1 MARTHTAVAFSA
13 AFVALIVILQLVL
26 HPGLPHLD
34 LRRSARDGY
43 HDAHADSLGER
54 QAGEPSEY
62 LVGVG
67 KADITGYVHG
77 SLLL

>member
-1 MARTHTAVAFSA
+1 MARTHAAVALSA
-13 AFVALIVILQLVL
+13 ALVALIVIFQLVL

-34 LRRSARDGY
+34 LRRNIH
-43 HDAHADSLGER
+43 HDAHADLLRAR
-54 QAGEPSEY
+54 QAAEPSEY

-67 KADITGYVHG
+67 KADITGYVHT